1 MAVGIIMVY
10 KVLRVYM
17 KEIQTT
23 MKSNRMW
30 RVSNLPMKLYLANP
44 SFVLCSLDLSRIF
57 ASHNFGKGPI

>member
-17 KEIQTT
+17 EEIQTT

-44 SFVLCSLDLSRIF
+44 SFV
-57 ASHNFGKGPI
+57 